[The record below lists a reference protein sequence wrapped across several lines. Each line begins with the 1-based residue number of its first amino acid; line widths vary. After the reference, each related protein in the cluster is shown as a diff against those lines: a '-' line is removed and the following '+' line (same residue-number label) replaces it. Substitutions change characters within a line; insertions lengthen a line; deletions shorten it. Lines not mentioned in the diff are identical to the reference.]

1 MTRSLFTMAL
11 IAGATLATQATD
23 ARAQN
28 TSAGQVVSEVAKLNQ
43 AQMAFAKKLAADEAF
58 ANEFYAKASSG
69 DTEGAAGL
77 VSIATGVS
85 KGSIHVMTGGGR
97 GGSAEEAST
106 GGSTVFQLASFTPAR
121 SAKLAELSANICF
134 DFGKIRG
141 CISW

>member
-28 TSAGQVVSEVAKLNQ
+28 TPAGQVVSEVAKLNQ

-69 DTEGAAGL
+69 DTHGAAGL

-97 GGSAEEAST
+97 GGSEEAST
-106 GGSTVFQLASFTPAR
+106 GASTLFHLASFTPAR
-121 SAKLAELSANICF
+121 TAKLAQLSVDICF